1 MTTPTIEL
9 KPSSNPL
16 SDAER
21 EAILASPGFG
31 RHFTDHMVTIS
42 WTEGRGWHDAQ
53 LVPYGPLSIDPA
65 NMTLHY
71 AQEIFEGL
79 KAYRQSDGTVATF
92 RPEANAARFQ
102 RSAARLAMPE
112 LPAETFI
119 AACDALVQ
127 QDKDWV
133 PAHGG
138 EESLYLRPFMIA
150 SEVGLGVRPAN
161 SYLFL
166 VIASPAGAYFP
177 GGVKPVSIWLSQ
189 DRVRAVPGGMGDAKT
204 GGNYAA
210 SLLAQAE
217 AAAKGC
223 DQVAYLDAVEHT
235 WVEELG
241 GMNLYFVY
249 DQEDGGKR
257 IVTPSLTGSLLA
269 GVTRDSLLTVA
280 RDLGYASEEGRVSI
294 DQWRDDTANG
304 TLTEVFA
311 CGTAAVI
318 TPVGTVKSA
327 DGEWVQGDGTPGEVT
342 LRLRERLLDIQ
353 RGIAEDT
360 HGWMHPLG

>member
-21 EAILASPGFG
+21 EAAMADPGFG

-53 LVPYGPLSIDPA
+53 LVPYGPLSLDPA

-79 KAYRQSDGTVATF
+79 KAYRRPDGTVATF
-92 RPEANAARFQ
+92 RPEVNAARFQ

-112 LPAETFI
+112 LPVETFI
-119 AACDALVQ
+119 EACDALVR
-127 QDKDWV
+127 QDEAWV
-133 PAHGG
+133 PPHGG

-150 SEVGLGVRPAN
+150 AEVGLGVRPAN
-161 SYLFL
+161 EYLFI

-223 DQVAYLDAVEHT
+223 DQVAYLDAVEHK

-249 DQEDGGKR
+249 EQEDGGKR

-294 DQWRDDTANG
+294 DQWRADTANG

-342 LRLRERLLDIQ
+342 LKLRERLLDIQ

>member
-327 DGEWVQGDGTPGEVT
+327 DGEWIQGDGTPGEVT

>member
-31 RHFTDHMVTIS
+31 RHFTDHMVTIK
-42 WTEGRGWHDAQ
+42 WTEGRGWHDAE
-53 LVPYGPLSIDPA
+53 LVPYAPLSIDPA

-71 AQEIFEGL
+71 AQTIFEGL
-79 KAYRQSDGTVATF
+79 KAYRQPDGTVATF

-102 RSAARLAMPE
+102 ASARRMAMPE
-112 LPAETFI
+112 LPVELFI
-119 AACDALVQ
+119 EACDALIK
-127 QDKDWV
+127 QDRAWV
-133 PAHGG
+133 PDSG
-138 EESLYLRPFMIA
+138 EASLYLRPFMFA

-161 SYLFL
+161 EFLFI

-177 GGVKPVSIWLSQ
+177 GGVKPVSVWLSE
-189 DRVRAVPGGMGDAKT
+189 DYVRAVKGGTGAAKT

-210 SLLAQAE
+210 SLVAQAQ
-217 AAAKGC
+217 AAAHGC
-223 DQVAYLDAVEHT
+223 DQVVWLDAVEHR
-235 WVEELG
+235 WIEEMG

-249 DQEDGGKR
+249 GDR
-257 IVTPSLTGSLLA
+257 IVTPELTGSLLP
-269 GVTRDSLLTVA
+269 GITRDSLLTIA
-280 RDLGYASEEGRVSI
+280 RDLGYTAEEGRLTTE
-294 DQWRDDTANG
+294 DWQRDNANG

-318 TPVGTVKSA
+318 TPVGSVKSERA
-327 DGEWVQGDGTPGEVT
+327 DWTQGDGEPGEVT
-342 LRLRERLLDIQ
+342 MRLRKALLELQ
-353 RGIAEDT
+353 TGRAADT

>member
-31 RHFTDHMVTIS
+31 RHFTDHMVTIK
-42 WTEGRGWHDAQ
+42 WTEGRGWHDAE
-53 LVPYGPLSIDPA
+53 LVPYAPLSIDPA

-71 AQEIFEGL
+71 AQTIFEGL
-79 KAYRQSDGTVATF
+79 KAYRQPDGTVATF
-92 RPEANAARFQ
+92 RPEANAERFQ
-102 RSAARLAMPE
+102 ASARRMAMPE
-112 LPAETFI
+112 LPVELFI
-119 AACDALVQ
+119 EACDALIK
-127 QDKDWV
+127 QDRAWV
-133 PAHGG
+133 PDSG
-138 EESLYLRPFMIA
+138 EASLYLRPFMFA

-161 SYLFL
+161 EFLFI

-177 GGVKPVSIWLSQ
+177 GGVKPVSVWLSE
-189 DRVRAVPGGMGDAKT
+189 DYVRAVKGGTGAAKT

-210 SLLAQAE
+210 SLVAQAQ
-217 AAAKGC
+217 AAAHGC
-223 DQVAYLDAVEHT
+223 DQVVWLDAVEHR
-235 WVEELG
+235 WIEEMG

-249 DQEDGGKR
+249 GDR
-257 IVTPSLTGSLLA
+257 IVTPELTGSLLP
-269 GVTRDSLLTVA
+269 GITRDSLLTIA
-280 RDLGYASEEGRVSI
+280 RDLGYTAEEGRLTTE
-294 DQWRDDTANG
+294 DWQRDNANG

-318 TPVGTVKSA
+318 TPVGSVKSERA
-327 DGEWVQGDGTPGEVT
+327 DWIQGDGEPGSVT
-342 LRLRERLLDIQ
+342 MRLRKALLELQ
-353 RGIAEDT
+353 TGRAADT